1 MLFLYR
7 EQMSTNSSG
16 LIISYSF
23 GPVNVNRG
31 KKTACQK
38 GLYLLKTHDF
48 YYDLPEELIAQ
59 TPLER
64 RDASRL
70 MTLDRKTGEVT
81 HRHFY
86 DLAELLQPGDC
97 LVMNNSRVLPARLLG
112 HRVPTG
118 GAVEVLLLKDQG
130 SGVWECLTKPGRKT
144 HTGTELSFGDG
155 ELTAT
160 VVGERD
166 DGNKL
171 VQFHYEGIFLEVL
184 ERLGKMPLPPYIKE
198 ELQDGERYQTVY
210 SKINGS
216 AAAPTAGLHFTQELL
231 DKLAAKGVKEAYIT
245 LHVGLGTFRPVK
257 AEEITE
263 HHMHS
268 EFCMI
273 SRETADIIN
282 ETKRAGG
289 RIVCVGTTSCRTLES
304 LADENGFFHEC
315 SAWTDIFIY
324 PGYKFKAMDAL
335 ITNFHLPES
344 TLVMLVSAFADRE
357 KILNAYNIAV
367 QERYR
372 FFSFGDAMYIS

>member
-1 MLFLYR
+1 
-7 EQMSTNSSG
+7 MSANSSG

-23 GPVNVNRG
+23 LPVNVNRG
-31 KKTACQK
+31 KKSAYWK

-86 DLAELLQPGDC
+86 DLLELLQPGDC

-130 SGVWECLTKPGRKT
+130 NGIWECLTKPGRKT

-155 ELTAT
+155 DLTAT

-198 ELQDGERYQTVY
+198 ELQDGDRYQTVY

-257 AEEITE
+257 AAEITE

-304 LADENGFFHEC
+304 LADENGYFHEA

-372 FFSFGDAMYIS
+372 FFSFGDAMFIS